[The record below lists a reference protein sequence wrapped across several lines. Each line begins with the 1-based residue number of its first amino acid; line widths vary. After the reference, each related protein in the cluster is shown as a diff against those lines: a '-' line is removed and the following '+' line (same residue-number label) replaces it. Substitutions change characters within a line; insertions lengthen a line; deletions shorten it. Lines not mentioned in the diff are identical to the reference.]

1 MKYKMNVFGCKEM
14 LDNFMNHLNDLLDN
28 KPFIKES
35 VSIKQVNDNNILIA
49 YEKDNDIDFFLPIIT
64 FDRDK
69 LTTRTEDFVID
80 FGFENNTIINDI
92 SLGNRC
98 ASMTRDLMC
107 QFLCGY
113 KEFVDSGI
121 VVSDAFEMEGFED
134 GCSLVIG
141 SETDF
146 VAKLDFISSEYL
158 NLY

>member
-14 LDNFMNHLNDLLDN
+14 LENFMNHVNDLLVN
-28 KPFIKES
+28 KPFIKECTT
-35 VSIKQVNDNNILIA
+35 VEQVNDNNILIT
-49 YEKDNDIDFFLPIIT
+49 YEKDDDITHFLPIIT
-64 FDRDK
+64 FDRDN

-80 FGFENNTIINDI
+80 FGFENNTVINEV
-92 SLGNRC
+92 SLGERS

-121 VVSDAFEMEGFED
+121 VVSDAFEMEGFEN